1 MTLGLATNLIK
12 KEDKQMCIS
21 KKELESKIAE
31 IRKYKALIEEAE
43 AVRKSLESEV
53 IDYMTSN
60 NLSEEITDSAKISY
74 KAQER
79 RTLDK
84 ARLEAIL
91 GEDLKPF
98 ENVTIYSVLRIN

>member
-1 MTLGLATNLIK
+1 
-12 KEDKQMCIS
+12 MCIT
-21 KKELESKIAE
+21 KKELESKITE

-84 ARLEAIL
+84 AKLEEIL
-91 GEDLKPF
+91 GEDLRPF
-98 ENVTIYSVLRIN
+98 EKITTYSVLRIN